1 MVGVIKNTSVELK
14 LYVRREG
21 EGEKRRREGRESGEG
36 ERGEG
41 KRGRRERSNMQMS
54 NIHSI

>member
-1 MVGVIKNTSVELK
+1 MVGVIKDTSVELK

-21 EGEKRRREGRESGEG
+21 EGEKRRREGRE
-36 ERGEG
+36 
-41 KRGRRERSNMQMS
+41 RGRRERSNMQMS